1 MDKVDVIIAGGGLNG
16 LTQALALCRAGFDV
30 ALADSEAEPER
41 LGDVRSYALNQASIN
56 LMTALGVWP
65 EVAPHAQE
73 MSEVCISDGLIGSG
87 PSPLALEFG
96 ASDNA
101 GMTPGFMVEQRH
113 LRPALLKAL
122 HASDVRLAFGI
133 RIDAAEVRP
142 AKVEVAFGD
151 QPLAAA
157 LVIGA
162 DGKAS
167 GLAAQAGIKRT
178 GWSYGQHAIVMT
190 LTHTVPHTGRTHQ
203 FFTPTGPLA
212 LLPLQ
217 DNRTCVVWTESSDQ
231 ATALTALPEEQFLA
245 AFRPLVGEVLGEIT
259 LEAGPATFPLQLS
272 LADSFVGPRLALIGD
287 AAHVVHPLAGQ
298 GLNAGLKDVA
308 ALTEVL
314 TKAARR
320 GEDIG
325 RPDVLARYEQWRRF
339 DVAQLAFMTD
349 SVNRMF
355 SNDNLLLRAGRDVAL
370 AAIGRISGFKRLIAR
385 EASGQWG
392 DLPELL
398 KS

>member
-16 LTQALALCRAGFDV
+16 LTQALALTRAGFDV
-30 ALADSEAEPER
+30 ALADSEPEPER

-56 LMTALGVWP
+56 LMTALGVWSD
-65 EVAPHAQE
+65 VGPHAQE
-73 MSEVCISDGLIGSG
+73 MSQVCISDGRIGSG

-96 ASDNA
+96 ESDNA
-101 GMTPGFMVEQRH
+101 GLTPGFMVEQRH
-113 LRPALLKAL
+113 LRPALLKASR
-122 HASDVRLAFGI
+122 ASGAHLGFGI
-133 RIDAAEVRP
+133 RIEAADVRP
-142 AKVEVAFGD
+142 GKVEVAFGER
-151 QPLAAA
+151 QMAAA
-157 LVIGA
+157 LIIGA

-167 GLAAQAGIKRT
+167 GLATQAGIKRT

-190 LTHTVPHTGRTHQ
+190 LAHTVPHNGRTHQ
-203 FFTPTGPLA
+203 FFTLAGPLA

-217 DNRTCVVWTESSDQ
+217 GNRTCVVWTENTDQ
-231 ATALTALPEEQFLA
+231 AKALTALPKDQFLA
-245 AFRPLVGEVLGEIT
+245 SFQPLVGDVLGEIT
-259 LEAGPATFPLQLS
+259 IEAGPSTFPLQLS
-272 LADSFVGPRLALIGD
+272 LAETFVGPRLALIGD
-287 AAHVVHPLAGQ
+287 AAHVLHPLAGQ

-314 TKAARR
+314 TKAVRR

-325 RPDVLARYEQWRRF
+325 RPEVLARYEQWRRF
-339 DVAQLAFMTD
+339 DVAQLAFTTD

-355 SNDNLLLRAGRDVAL
+355 SNDNPVLRAGRDVAL
-370 AAIGRISGFKRLIAR
+370 AAIGRMSGFKRLIAR

-398 KS
+398 KP

>member
-1 MDKVDVIIAGGGLNG
+1 
-16 LTQALALCRAGFDV
+16 
-30 ALADSEAEPER
+30 

-65 EVAPHAQE
+65 NVAPHAQE
-73 MSEVCISDGLIGSG
+73 MSEVCISDGRIGSG

-96 ASDNA
+96 AGDNA

-122 HASDVRLAFGI
+122 RASDVRRGFGI

-151 QPLAAA
+151 TPMSAA
-157 LVIGA
+157 LIIGA

-190 LTHTVPHTGRTHQ
+190 LEHTVPHNGRTHQ
-203 FFTPTGPLA
+203 FFTPAGPLA

-217 DNRTCVVWTESSDQ
+217 GNRTCVVWTESSDQ
-231 ATALTALPEEQFLA
+231 AKTLMELSKDQFLA
-245 AFRPLVGEVLGEIT
+245 AFRPLAGDVLGDIT

-272 LADSFVGPRLALIGD
+272 LAETFVGPRLALIGD
-287 AAHVVHPLAGQ
+287 AAHVLHPLAGQ

-314 TKAARR
+314 TKAVRR

-325 RPDVLARYEQWRRF
+325 RPEVLARYEQWRRF
-339 DVAQLAFMTD
+339 DVAQLAFVTD

-355 SNDNLLLRAGRDVAL
+355 SNDNPVLRAGRDVAL
-370 AAIGRISGFKRLIAR
+370 AAIGGMRGFKRVVAR

-398 KS
+398 KP